1 MIHSFR
7 RVIPS
12 FLFSQR
18 AVILVSFLIFQVFQV
33 QAQCDPNSPYDKIVS
48 GYHQSIALKS
58 DGGFA
63 VWGQAMAANGTSDVL
78 TPIDLNV
85 ANYPNLVGTPLK
97 ATIGGAGGGTAEQAI
112 LLTSDGLYAWGSE
125 GDVLAN
131 ALTASG
137 AFAKVTVSAFD
148 ALTTNASTGL
158 PTGVAPGDVVS
169 MSASNQT
176 LVILTRS
183 GNVWVLSQMSTNLY
197 GNAAGSLA
205 VNKWQ
210 KVKTNVSTDLANIT
224 AVRVQVSSAT
234 YNAFIAL
241 SSTGTV
247 YTWGSSVYL
256 GDRNGPVAKNYAT
269 AMTIPV
275 EFTSSNLP
283 KIIGV
288 TGGTKNVG
296 ATNNSFYLLSAAGTL
311 YVLGENGQR
320 QLGTFDQV
328 DALTWTQAERVNGT
342 PFTNISFISVQE
354 HDDSAPGVSA
364 ITSSGDLYTWGE
376 NEGLML
382 GRTTDGTFYDPAF
395 PFGFTSGTDKALSS
409 ELGGHTLVYL
419 KEGTTQFCYVG
430 HKTNGSM
437 GDGVSSSSFISTFD
451 CANTPSLSICGSV
464 PVAGST
470 TTSTISASIRSILA
484 NGTTTS
490 TITIQLK
497 TSAGVNLTSSGGNVA
512 VFTTAGT
519 LGTVVNNNDGTY
531 TVILTSASSA
541 ATAAITYTL
550 NGSSGTNTES
560 VAFTTISSTPT
571 ITSTGS
577 LGAFTACAGTVSAEQ
592 NFSVGATDLTTDLI
606 VTAPTGFELSLS
618 SGGTFSASLTL
629 SPSSGT
635 VSSTTIYIRLKSNAS
650 SASALDVAL
659 SSTGATSVNVATGIS
674 TVNVLPTVTGTTD
687 GARSGTGTV
696 NLSGTASSG
705 ATLDWYADPTGGS
718 VISGGSGVLTFTTP
732 SISATTIYY
741 AQARNTTSG
750 CISTART
757 PVTATVNTSLAAGS
771 IGGTQSICSGSTP
784 TTLTSSTAA
793 SGGTGAQTYQWQVS
807 TDNTSFTDISS
818 ANAVTYSPGALT
830 QTTYYRRG
838 VSTGIDAVIYTSSVA
853 VTVSPTSVAGTIS
866 AGSATLCYNESTL
879 LSLTGS
885 TGNIQWQSSP
895 DGTSWTDIPTA
906 TNATYNTG
914 NLTTT
919 TRYQAVVTSGA
930 CSAATTALAQI
941 ITVNPEIIISGT
953 TSISRAI
960 TSQLSSTGTPATLN
974 AWVSSDITVAT
985 ISSTGLVTPLN
996 DGTTN
1001 ITYTQSNG
1009 CSKTILF
1016 TVLTTDT
1023 DGDGVPDDKETL
1035 DGTDPND
1042 GCSFKPA
1049 SRILTPSD
1057 SWKSQDCDNDGI
1069 SNFMECNLSNF
1080 LLDTDGD
1087 GVPNFL
1093 DGDSDNDG
1101 IPDNVERNVDS
1112 DGDRIADYQDLDSDN
1127 DGIGDTFEKGSNGFK
1142 PVDTDKDGRLDYLD
1156 LDSDGDGL
1164 LDAWEL
1170 LDVYAPGQDK
1180 DLNGIADVNGAI
1192 VDKNGNGWLDI
1203 LENYRPTDT
1212 DKDGKPDYLDLDS
1225 DNDNISDTIEGTKD
1239 TDNDRR
1245 VNFRDADSDGDGIGD
1260 IVEGQTDTDKDGVAN
1275 YLDLD
1280 SDGDGILDSLEGVN
1294 RCPTC
1299 KEGVDNA
1306 PDGWEDS
1313 SQFPASGKWV
1323 LDTDKDGTP
1332 DYLDLDSDND
1342 GIPDAVE
1349 AGAMPTNPADTDKD
1363 SIYDFR
1369 DLDSDNDGLSDAQE
1383 AGKNPATPLDTD
1395 KDGMPDYQDL
1405 DSDNDGIPDAVEAGK
1420 NPATP
1425 ADTDKDG
1432 TPDYQ
1437 DLDSDNDGIP
1447 DVVEAGKDPANPAD
1461 TDKDGTP
1468 DYQDLDS
1475 DNDGIPDAVEAGK
1488 NPATPVDTDKDGTP
1502 DYQDLD
1508 SDNDGIPDAVEAGK
1522 NPATPLDTD
1531 KDGTPDYQDLDSD
1544 NDGIPD
1550 AVEAGK
1556 NPATPV
1562 DTDKDG
1568 TPDYQDLDSDNDG
1581 IPDAIEAGKDP
1592 SIPVDTDKDGMPD
1605 YQDLDSDNDG
1615 ISDKIEA
1622 GADAKNPLDTDKD
1635 GIYDFRELDSDNDG
1649 LADKLEA
1656 GSNPNNPV
1664 DTDGDGLPDYRD
1676 LESDGDGIPD
1686 KIEAGANPASPLDT
1700 DGDGTFDFRDLDSD
1714 GDGLSDRTEAGA
1726 NPNAP
1731 VDTDGDGKPDFQDID
1746 SDGDGLLDRL
1756 EDDVNFGALPDCDRD
1771 GIPNRIDKDVCE
1783 TYLTQGFSPNGD
1795 GVNDTF
1801 VIPGLAG
1808 MGNNKLTVF
1817 NRWGNIVFEA
1827 DNYKNDWG
1835 GKTNNA
1841 FDPLASDGLLPDGVY
1856 YYVIDFN
1863 GSRPAMSN
1871 YLFINRL
1878 AK

>member
-1 MIHSFR
+1 MKLKFILIPLLLLVGFTSFGQNLIS
-7 RVIPS
+7 VS
-12 FLFSQR
+12 FSNGFVGDNTGTNDASNAVYLNSLGWSNIQFSQNSSGNLFT
-18 AVILVSFLIFQVFQV
+18 AQGNDVPGNVLITDNSNVQHSIPGFIKWRSPSGNNITTMVFQ
-33 QAQCDPNSPYDKIVS
+33 P
-48 GYHQSIALKS
+48 
-58 DGGFA
+58 
-63 VWGQAMAANGTSDVL
+63 
-78 TPIDLNV
+78 
-85 ANYPNLVGTPLK
+85 
-97 ATIGGAGGGTAEQAI
+97 
-112 LLTSDGLYAWGSE
+112 
-125 GDVLAN
+125 
-131 ALTASG
+131 
-137 AFAKVTVSAFD
+137 
-148 ALTTNASTGL
+148 
-158 PTGVAPGDVVS
+158 
-169 MSASNQT
+169 SASAT
-176 LVILTRS
+176 LATNSGTYSITTSKYIGLTFNGSTLTIS
-183 GNVWVLSQMSTNLY
+183 GGVVT
-197 GNAAGSLA
+197 GNAAGVLGALNDYYTSQPKFSVSDIT
-205 VNKWQ
+205 VNEGAGT
-210 KVKTNVSTDLANIT
+210 VTVTVTLSASS
-224 AVRVQVSSAT
+224 SSAT
-234 YNAFIAL
+234 TIQYSTSDNSATQPGDY
-241 SSTGTV
+241 SSTS
-247 YTWGSSVYL
+247 GSLTFNAGVL
-256 GDRNGPVAKNYAT
+256 TRT
-269 AMTIPV
+269 FTIPIINDV
-275 EFTSSNLP
+275 SSESSETFN
-283 KIIGV
+283 V
-288 TGGTKNVG
+288 TLSNSTGASISDNTGIVTITDNDGGGT
-296 ATNNSFYLLSAAGTL
+296 
-311 YVLGENGQR
+311 
-320 QLGTFDQV
+320 
-328 DALTWTQAERVNGT
+328 
-342 PFTNISFISVQE
+342 IS
-354 HDDSAPGVSA
+354 
-364 ITSSGDLYTWGE
+364 
-376 NEGLML
+376 
-382 GRTTDGTFYDPAF
+382 
-395 PFGFTSGTDKALSS
+395 
-409 ELGGHTLVYL
+409 
-419 KEGTTQFCYVG
+419 
-430 HKTNGSM
+430 
-437 GDGVSSSSFISTFD
+437 
-451 CANTPSLSICGSV
+451 
-464 PVAGST
+464 
-470 TTSTISASIRSILA
+470 
-484 NGTTTS
+484 
-490 TITIQLK
+490 
-497 TSAGVNLTSSGGNVA
+497 
-512 VFTTAGT
+512 
-519 LGTVVNNNDGTY
+519 
-531 TVILTSASSA
+531 
-541 ATAAITYTL
+541 
-550 NGSSGTNTES
+550 SSGTLST
-560 VAFTTISSTPT
+560 FTT
-571 ITSTGS
+571 
-577 LGAFTACAGTVSAEQ
+577 CAGIASAEQ
-592 NFSVGATDLTTDLI
+592 SFSISGTGLTTDL
-606 VTAPTGFELSLS
+606 VVAAPTGYEVSRT
-618 SGGTFSASLTL
+618 SGGIFTSSVSIT
-629 SPSSGT
+629 PSGAT
-635 VSSTTIYIRLKSNAS
+635 IASTTIYIRLKSDAS
-650 SASALDVAL
+650 SAGVLQVLL
-659 SSTGATSVNVATGIS
+659 SSTGASDVNVATGIS
-674 TVNVLPTVTGTTD
+674 TVNALPTVTATTD
-687 GARSGTGTV
+687 GARSGTGAV
-696 NLSGTASSG
+696 SLSGTASTG
-705 ATLDWYADPTGGS
+705 ATLDWYAGSSGGS
-718 VISGGSGVLTFTTP
+718 VLSGGTGTLSFTTP

-741 AQARNTTSG
+741 AQARNTTSE
-750 CISTART
+750 CISAART
-757 PVTATVNTSLAAGS
+757 PVTATVNAALAAGS

-784 TTLTSSTAA
+784 TSLTSSTAA

-807 TDNTSFTDISS
+807 TDNTNFTDISS
-818 ANAVTYSPGALT
+818 ANAATYSPGALTQTTYYRRGVSTGIDPVIYTSSITVTVNALPTVASTTDGARSGTGTVSLSGTASSGATLDWYAGSSGGSVLSGGTGTLSFTTPSISATTIYYAQARNTTSECISAARTPVTATVNAALAAGSIGGTQSICSGSTPTSLTSSTAASGGTGAQTYQWQVSTDNTNFTDISSANAATYSPGALT

-879 LSLTGS
+879 LSLIGS

-919 TRYQAVVTSGA
+919 TRYRAVVTSGV

-941 ITVNPEIIISGT
+941 ITVNPEIIINGT

-985 ISSTGLVTPLN
+985 ISSTGLVTPLK

-1001 ITYTQSNG
+1001 ITYTQLNG

-1023 DGDGVPDDKETL
+1023 DGDGVPDDKEVL
-1035 DGTDPND
+1035 DGTNPND

-1069 SNFMECNLSNF
+1069 SNFMECNTSSNV
-1080 LLDTDGD
+1080 LDTDGD

-1142 PVDTDKDGRLDYLD
+1142 PVDTDKDGRPDYLD

-1260 IVEGQTDTDKDGVAN
+1260 IVEGQTDTDKDGVVN
-1275 YLDLD
+1275 YLDID

-1383 AGKNPATPLDTD
+1383 AGKNPATPVDTDKDGTPDFQDLDSDNDGIPDAVEAGKDPANPIDTDKDGTPDYQDLDSDNDGIPDTVEAGKNPATPVDTD

-1425 ADTDKDG
+1425 
-1432 TPDYQ
+1432 
-1437 DLDSDNDGIP
+1437 
-1447 DVVEAGKDPANPAD
+1447 
-1461 TDKDGTP
+1461 
-1468 DYQDLDS
+1468 
-1475 DNDGIPDAVEAGK
+1475 
-1488 NPATPVDTDKDGTP
+1488 VDTDKDGM
-1502 DYQDLD
+1502 
-1508 SDNDGIPDAVEAGK
+1508 
-1522 NPATPLDTD
+1522 
-1531 KDGTPDYQDLDSD
+1531 PDYQDLDSD

-1581 IPDAIEAGKDP
+1581 IPDAIEAGKNPATPVDTDKDGTPDYQDLDSDNDGIPDAVEAGKDP

-1615 ISDKIEA
+1615 ILDKIEA